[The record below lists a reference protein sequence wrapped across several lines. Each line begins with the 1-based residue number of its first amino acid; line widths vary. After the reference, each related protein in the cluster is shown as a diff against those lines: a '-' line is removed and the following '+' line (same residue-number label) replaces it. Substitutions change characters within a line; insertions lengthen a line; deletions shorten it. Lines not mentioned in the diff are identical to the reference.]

1 MLNVRLAG
9 YHQYGKLLFHLAVAV
24 NVFDCVF
31 CAVSFPRDVLDEIKY
46 WIESVSGAF
55 TTSYLI
61 NPCVCFFPICF
72 LGWDVELDGI
82 SSWSLP
88 ISLIQSF

>member
-24 NVFDCVF
+24 DVFDGVF

-46 WIESVSGAF
+46 WIESVPEGF
-55 TTSYLI
+55 PYLLSYQSV
-61 NPCVCFFPICF
+61 CVLLSHLFFRVGCGI
-72 LGWDVELDGI
+72 GWH
-82 SSWSLP
+82 
-88 ISLIQSF
+88 